1 MKAIIAEKP
10 SVARE
15 IAQLLGAHEKKD
27 GYYPVTDIVSPGHW
41 DI

>member
-15 IAQLLGAHEKKD
+15 IAQLLRAHEKKD
-27 GYYPVTDIVSPGHW
+27 GCEGFQKSFVADF
-41 DI
+41 